1 MIINRRKIWNLHAH
15 SQFSAQDALPE
26 VKDMVATVKSYGH
39 PALGLTDHGNMA
51 GSVQLYKNC
60 SEVGIK
66 PFPGTELYVVHN
78 REDKKA
84 KRHHMCVVAYTT
96 QGYVNLVNLNN
107 LANTNFYNKPLID
120 HSDMAELS
128 EAGLLKGIAA
138 TSGCYFGYIAQ
149 AIDNDDRMSAMLFM
163 QGYQTWFDKFYVE
176 LQNHNITHDNGMTDD
191 SLADQLMDCANNLGI
206 PCILTQD
213 SHYCNTP
220 DAPIWMYD
228 LTHKPL
234 GEIVP
239 GDEVMGWERQ
249 SSYRQF
255 VKSVVISVNRRDAE
269 IFEITM
275 KSGKKIKCTSDHQ
288 WVDARK
294 WRSKFYDGYPYSS
307 PFNGMKLVQMIEPK
321 DYSLVDQ
328 HTAGWLGGM
337 YDGEGSRLGIAQSY
351 SHNPNVCDKIER
363 SFGELGIEYT
373 VGTNS
378 GSCNIYRIV
387 GGRQGYVD
395 FINSCKPERDEWL
408 RSRVIGKWASLLRED
423 EIVDIRSIGVGEVV
437 SMETTSGNYVAWG
450 YASKNCHQD
459 EKPVHETMK
468 RLVSFGPDADDAVFP
483 GDGFHLGDSEWFA
496 THHHKVRYDCGAD
509 GLEDLLSAHTLEIP
523 ELDNYKYNIPFT
535 VEDPDAELGRLCVT
549 EYGERN
555 LSDRYLERLE
565 DELQIVRDTG
575 MAGYLLL
582 VAQVTDWCRANR
594 VFYQA
599 RGSASGSI
607 LCWLL
612 GITQVD
618 PLKHKLRFER
628 FISRDRTKPPDIDLD
643 VEFKRRQELIEWLE
657 SRFSVHQIGT
667 WLQLSLHGD
676 DDSSKGS
683 IRVKYYAKARGAG
696 NPIHEWKDVPPEDKK
711 ELYALGDSSAYSAYG
726 VHPAGL
732 VVTTNDAQFNKLVP
746 MMKVASSKTYV
757 TQYGMNDVEALGL
770 VKLDILGLKTL
781 SILHQC
787 MDNLGRDVF
796 DGLDWIPNAD
806 PAVYRMI
813 AKGDTD
819 GVFQLEGWAAKTGCM
834 SLKPTKLGD
843 VIASMA
849 LFRPATMQSG
859 ATESYIRRKHKQE
872 RIPTRHALID
882 SHTKETYGIML
893 YQEQVIA
900 ILRDLGMD
908 PDNLTKF
915 LKAVKASNSSVGDA
929 SGVIAGY
936 ESRLK
941 SLADSH
947 GMSEADWKWLWTA
960 IEGFAAY
967 GFNKAHATAYGLT
980 AYRCAY
986 LAHHHPVQFFAAVLA
1001 IHAGTEKEK
1010 QYVKAARYKGLS
1022 IRRPDVNKSGVTY
1035 AVDPRGKAIR
1045 KGLVAIKGLGV
1056 KSAELIVDKRPEGG
1070 YTSIEDMCRTVGSRV
1085 SGAKA
1090 FIETGSTDVGVIGK
1104 LKEEK
1109 AFVSLDDEE
1118 ETI

>member
-1 MIINRRKIWNLHAH
+1 MIINKRKIWNLHAH

-60 SEVGIK
+60 MEAGIK

-213 SHYCNTP
+213 SHYC
-220 DAPIWMYD
+220 
-228 LTHKPL
+228 
-234 GEIVP
+234 
-239 GDEVMGWERQ
+239 
-249 SSYRQF
+249 
-255 VKSVVISVNRRDAE
+255 
-269 IFEITM
+269 
-275 KSGKKIKCTSDHQ
+275 
-288 WVDARK
+288 
-294 WRSKFYDGYPYSS
+294 
-307 PFNGMKLVQMIEPK
+307 
-321 DYSLVDQ
+321 
-328 HTAGWLGGM
+328 
-337 YDGEGSRLGIAQSY
+337 
-351 SHNPNVCDKIER
+351 
-363 SFGELGIEYT
+363 
-373 VGTNS
+373 
-378 GSCNIYRIV
+378 
-387 GGRQGYVD
+387 
-395 FINSCKPERDEWL
+395 
-408 RSRVIGKWASLLRED
+408 
-423 EIVDIRSIGVGEVV
+423 
-437 SMETTSGNYVAWG
+437 
-450 YASKNCHQD
+450 HQD

-496 THHHKVRYDCGAD
+496 THHHKARYDCGAD

-535 VEDPDAELGRLCVT
+535 VEDPDKELGRLCVT

-612 GITQVD
+612 KITQVD
-618 PLKHKLRFER
+618 PLKHRLRFER
-628 FISRDRTKPPDIDLD
+628 FISRDRTRPPDIDLD

-676 DDSSKGS
+676 DESSKGS

-696 NPIHEWKDVPPEDKK
+696 NPIHEWKDVPPEDKR

-796 DGLDWIPNAD
+796 DGLDWIPNSD

-813 AKGDTD
+813 AKGETD

-834 SLKPTKLGD
+834 SLQPTKLGD

-859 ATESYIRRKHKQE
+859 ATESYIRRKHKEE
-872 RIPTRHALID
+872 RIPIRHTLID